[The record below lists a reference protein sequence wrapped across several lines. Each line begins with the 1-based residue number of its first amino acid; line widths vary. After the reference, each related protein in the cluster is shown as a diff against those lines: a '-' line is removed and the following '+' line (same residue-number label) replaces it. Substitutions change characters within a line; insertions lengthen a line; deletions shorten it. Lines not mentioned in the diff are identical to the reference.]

1 MNTLFEVFSNCG
13 RIILLKPPRLVMYQI
28 RGPKLCTIH
37 FWVRGIY
44 LLYYLVGIF
53 LFLILPNSVSVYH
66 YYWLSKYKITHKEN
80 SIYLHIL
87 YFWKFNKYPTSFLYL
102 WFYIPEVQY
111 TILFRYLL
119 KLFYAYTYQ
128 TTNLCTYTSMYL
140 SLLSTSSTTKAPVNP
155 FWQSFFLIRVMQ
167 IVFVSR

>member
-1 MNTLFEVFSNCG
+1 MHAKVQTPANQWILHYLKVTPDRTSTCEDEHPFWG
-13 RIILLKPPRLVMYQI
+13 LLKLRPNYITKTAPSSHVSNQGTYTMYY
-28 RGPKLCTIH
+28 CTIH

-111 TILFRYLL
+111 TVLFRYLL

-128 TTNLCTYTSMYL
+128 TTNLCT
-140 SLLSTSSTTKAPVNP
+140 
-155 FWQSFFLIRVMQ
+155 
-167 IVFVSR
+167 